1 MIKVWS
7 NLTKL
12 LSAYLRIFD
21 FEQFFWN
28 QESLRIFDFE
38 QFFWNH
44 WWFQKNCSKSKIRR
58 YADKSL
64 VKIDQTFNTVP
75 SYFWFWT
82 VFLKPRMV
90 STIFFFLGKILKHY
104 LLKFDGFMGKF
115 WPKITN
121 EWFHRK
127 HAHVLFYFC
136 WRSSVKLG
144 QKNGGIHVLLW
155 R

>member
-1 MIKVWS
+1 MKKSRLTTNLIKY
-7 NLTKL
+7 LLIFRDIPKKKL
-12 LSAYLRIFD
+12 LKPFEVSKKLFKIKNTKVLWWKIWSSCTIFSSPYQGIFD

-28 QESLRIFDFE
+28 L
-38 QFFWNH
+38 
-44 WWFQKNCSKSKIRR
+44 WWFQ
-58 YADKSL
+58 
-64 VKIDQTFNTVP
+64 Q
-75 SYFWFWT
+75 
-82 VFLKPRMV
+82 
-90 STIFFFLGKILKHY
+90 FFLGKILKHY

-136 WRSSVKLG
+136 WRYSVKLG
-144 QKNGGIHVLLW
+144 QKNDGIHVLLW